1 MDTITLQQYNNALD
15 TTTLF
20 KSMRDARREGFSTT
34 FEHRGSTQ
42 TATRVDTNEFKYV
55 QCTIDYDY
63 NVSYQGSK

>member
-1 MDTITLQQYNNALD
+1 MNTITLQQYNNALD

-34 FEHRGSTQ
+34 FKHRGSTQ
-42 TATRVDTNEFKYV
+42 TATQVDTNEFEYV

-63 NVSYQGSK
+63 NVTYQGSK